1 MLSEKSHLSESEQSI
16 NVGNLA
22 IDLSCRST
30 VLGER
35 RIDLTDAEFEVLWYL
50 AQNAGRA
57 VSRDELHNAVL
68 GTVWDG
74 LDRCIDLRVSRLRRK
89 LGDDGRNPRLIK
101 SVRYE
106 GYLLAPDIS

>member
-1 MLSEKSHLSESEQSI
+1 MQSENTHLSEVEESI
-16 NVGNLA
+16 NVGGLA
-22 IDLSCRST
+22 IDYSCRST

-35 RIDLTDAEFEVLWYL
+35 TINLTDAEFEVLWYL

-57 VSRDELHNAVL
+57 VSRDELHNAIL
-68 GTVWDG
+68 GTGWDG

-101 SVRYE
+101 SIRYE
-106 GYLLAPDIS
+106 GYLLTPDIS